1 VHPVKVANPL
11 PAVLNLKAEEV
22 DTVEKRIKYTVSVVG
37 CGQRGIFYVAAF
49 VEAGFKVTG
58 IDADQSVI
66 KRLSR
71 GNTLLGNREIDSKLK
86 GAVKNGQLTA
96 TSEFKNTISHSDI
109 IILTISP
116 KIDAKKNPDYS
127 ETQSACKLIGAA
139 LSRGS
144 LVVYGGVAG
153 FGFTEGVVKETLEN
167 TSGLKVGEDFGLAYN
182 PVQDAMTLGA
192 KLGSQELRVAARDK
206 SSLNSAAVIFE
217 PLAKKGI
224 KKISD
229 VKTAELAALFGAA
242 RRDVNIALAN
252 EFAVFCENAGVDY
265 NETLKLM
272 DGDSG
277 EKTVIPTIAEE
288 ENGIEAYLLFESAEN
303 LNAKLRLPTL
313 ARQVNEEMVR
323 HAVNLM
329 QDALRS
335 RDKPLRRA
343 RIALLGTVKSG
354 TGAAAFM
361 ELLEAKGAK
370 ISRYDPQGSENEL
383 MDATHSLKKTL
394 NETVED
400 TDCVVVLTGGDQLKR
415 LNLKKLKAVMKP
427 SAAFVDLAG
436 VVEPSKVEAEGF
448 TYRGLG
454 RGTRKK

>member
-1 VHPVKVANPL
+1 VYPVKVADPL
-11 PAVLNLKAEEV
+11 PTLLDLKAEEV
-22 DTVEKRIKYTVSVVG
+22 DTLEKRGKYTISVVG
-37 CGQRGIFYVAAF
+37 CKQRGIFYVIAF
-49 VEAGFKVTG
+49 VEVGFKVTC

-71 GNTLLGNREIDSKLK
+71 GNTLLGNREIESKLK
-86 GAVKNGQLTA
+86 SAVKNGQLTV

-116 KIDAKKNPDYS
+116 KIDSKKNPDYS
-127 ETQSACKLIGAA
+127 ETQSTCKLIGAT

-182 PVQDAMTLGA
+182 PIQDAMVPGA
-192 KLGSQELRVAARDK
+192 KLGSQELIVAARDK
-206 SSLNSAAVIFE
+206 GSLNSAAVIFE
-217 PLAKKGI
+217 TIAKKGVR
-224 KKISD
+224 KISD
-229 VKTAELAALFGAA
+229 VKTAESAALFSAA
-242 RRDVNIALAN
+242 KRDVNIALAN
-252 EFAVFCENAGVDY
+252 ELAVFCENAGIDY
-265 NETLKLM
+265 TETLTLIV
-272 DGDSG
+272 GDYG
-277 EKTVIPTIAEE
+277 EKTAIPTVAEE

-303 LNAKLRLPTL
+303 LNTKLRLPTL

-323 HAVNLM
+323 HAVNLT

-335 RDKPLRRA
+335 RDKTLRRA
-343 RIALLGTVKSG
+343 RIALLGTIKSG

-361 ELLEAKGAK
+361 ELLETKGAK

-383 MDATHSLKKTL
+383 IDVTHSLKRTL
-394 NETVED
+394 NDTVEG
-400 TDCVVVLTGGDQLKR
+400 TDCVVILTGADQLNR

-427 SAAFVDLAG
+427 SAALVDLAG